1 MGGTSRYQEVKE
13 TQGKREGVSAMLW
26 REKRGAAIEVSGR
39 TGTCGHYY
47 RGQVMDVWQGLGGT
61 SH

>member
-26 REKRGAAIEVSGR
+26 REKNTA
-39 TGTCGHYY
+39 T
-47 RGQVMDVWQGLGGT
+47 M
-61 SH
+61 